1 MNDLELTGRARTHIV
16 EVDAPR
22 CLLHR
27 DAVQPFLAMHAAAG
41 VAGIDLVPVS
51 SFRDFD
57 AQLRIWNEKY
67 RGERTLYDRDGRP
80 LERAGLSAAEL
91 IEAILWWSA
100 MPGASR
106 HHWGTEIDVIDAQ
119 ALPAGQAAKLLPI
132 EFGPAGP
139 FARLN
144 EWLVGH
150 MHQFGFF
157 RPYENDRGGVAP
169 EPWHLSYGPV
179 SAGALERMTVSVL
192 KSALENRELEGRA
205 TVLSKLAEIHRRYLA
220 SVDSPPP
227 SSVA

>member
-1 MNDLELTGRARTHIV
+1 MNELELTGRARTHIV
-16 EVDAPR
+16 EVDEPR

-27 DAVQPFLAMHAAAG
+27 DAVQPFFAMRAAAR
-41 VAGIDLVPVS
+41 VAGFDLVPVS

-67 RGERTLYDRDGRP
+67 RGQRTLYDRDGRP
-80 LERAGLSAAEL
+80 LERAGLSEAQV

-106 HHWGTEIDVIDAQ
+106 HHWGTEIDVIDAH
-119 ALPAGQAAKLLPI
+119 ALPAGQGAKLLPI
-132 EFGPAGP
+132 EFSPAGP
-139 FARLN
+139 FARLH
-144 EWLVGH
+144 EWLSAH
-150 MHQFGFF
+150 MHEFGFF

-179 SAGALERMTVSVL
+179 AVGALERMTVTVL
-192 KSALENRELEGRA
+192 KSALEDRELEGKI

-220 SVDSPPP
+220 SVDSPPR